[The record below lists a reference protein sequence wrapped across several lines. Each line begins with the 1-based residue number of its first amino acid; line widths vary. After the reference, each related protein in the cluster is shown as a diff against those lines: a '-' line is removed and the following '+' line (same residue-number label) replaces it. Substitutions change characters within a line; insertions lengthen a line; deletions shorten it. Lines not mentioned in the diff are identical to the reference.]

1 MSPSARP
8 LGASLWAWYIGLLIL
23 LVSALPALAALPT
36 PEEHFGHSMGDD
48 RTLVAWS
55 DVVEYF
61 RILDADSDS
70 IRVEELGRS
79 TEGRPLILA
88 TLAAPETLEQIERYR
103 EILAKLADPR
113 AITQEEA
120 FDLAEEGKPAVVIT
134 CSIHSN
140 EVASTMTAVQFAHDL
155 LTQDSVRHRAI
166 LANTILLLVPSLN
179 PDGVDKVREWYGRWV
194 GGPYEGAPLTSLYHK
209 YLGHDNNRDWYIF
222 TQQETRL
229 IVEKVHNRWRP
240 QIVYDVHQMGPNG
253 ARMFVPPWIDP
264 IDPNIDALITQQVN
278 AFGTAMAMDLTAAG
292 KTGVLVNGIYDYY
305 SPARHYQSYHGAL
318 RLLSESASAR
328 FASPITVVPEQL
340 KTDRQGYD
348 PSTSS
353 WNFLEPWQGGEW
365 RLRDIV
371 DNQLITFESVLYSAA
386 LRRSDLLRNFYRI
399 GQRIIDRGR
408 GRAFVVPREQHDLA
422 ATTRLL
428 RTLEFGD
435 VEIVRALEDALAED
449 RTVREGDFVV
459 QLAQPYGAFAN
470 TLLSRQD
477 YPDLR
482 QYPGGPPLMP
492 YDATAH
498 SLPLLMGVEAFPVA
512 GELDLATEV
521 VEAVPH
527 LSGGVAAADELML
540 SPDLGSSWVAVNRLL
555 ASGEAVHRRRSDG
568 AFLLRAG
575 PDAVAALEELA
586 NEWGVESA
594 ASDTLAAG
602 HPPLALPRVAIYS
615 GHVPIMDEGWTRWLF
630 DRYEMPYETVGNAQV
645 EDGLVGKYDVL
656 ILPDATPEVLDKGY
670 AHEYGYG
677 DSIVPPEYRGGLGEA
692 GAAALVDFARA
703 GGTIMAFSRAA
714 SYAANRLGLP
724 VENAIEGLARQR
736 FFAPGTLVNVE
747 ADLSHPLCIGMQERE
762 AVWLQS
768 GPVFRVRRQFAAEVR
783 PVLRFPGRN
792 VLASGW
798 LLGEGHLANR
808 AAVLDV
814 PFGNGRVILFGIR
827 PQYRGQ
833 SNATFK
839 MVFNGLYL

>member
-1 MSPSARP
+1 MR
-8 LGASLWAWYIGLLIL
+8 LLTF

-36 PEEHFGHSMGDD
+36 PEEHFGHSMGED
-48 RTLVAWS
+48 RALVAWS
-55 DVVEYF
+55 EVVEYF
-61 RILDADSDS
+61 RILDAGSDS
-70 IRVEELGRS
+70 MRIEELGRS

-88 TLAAPETLEQIERYR
+88 TIAAPETLEQIERYR

-113 AITQEEA
+113 ATTQEEA

-140 EVASTMTAVQFAHDL
+140 EVASTMTAVQFVHDL
-155 LTQDSVRHRAI
+155 LTQDSDRHRAI

-179 PDGVDKVREWYGRWV
+179 PDGVDKVREWYQRWV
-194 GGPYEGAPLTSLYHK
+194 GGRYEGAPLTSLYHK
-209 YLGHDNNRDWYIF
+209 YVGHDNNRDWYIF

-229 IVEKVHNRWRP
+229 MVESVHNRWRP
-240 QIVYDVHQMGPNG
+240 QIVYDVHQMGPHG
-253 ARMFVPPWIDP
+253 ARIFVPPWIDP

-328 FASPITVVPEQL
+328 FASPITVAPEEL
-340 KTDRQGYD
+340 TTDRQGYS
-348 PSTSS
+348 PSASS

-386 LRRSDLLRNFYRI
+386 LRRTDLLRNFYRI

-435 VEIVRALEDALAED
+435 VEIVRALEDAPVGG

-498 SLPLLMGVEAFPVA
+498 TLPLLMGVEAYPVS
-512 GELDLATEV
+512 GELDLVTEV
-521 VEAVPH
+521 VERVPQ

-540 SPDLGSSWVAVNRLL
+540 SPNLGSSWVAVNRLL
-555 ASGEAVHRRRSDG
+555 AGGVAVHRRQSDG

-575 PDAVAALEELA
+575 PDVVPVLEELA
-586 NEWGVESA
+586 DEWGVECVP
-594 ASDTLAAG
+594 SDTLAAG
-602 HPPLALPRVAIYS
+602 HPPLALPRVAIYA

-645 EDGLVGKYDVL
+645 ADGIVGKYDVV
-656 ILPDATPEVLDKGY
+656 ILPDVAPEVLDKGH
-670 AHEYGYG
+670 AHEHG
-677 DSIVPPEYRGGLGEA
+677 DGESIVPPEYRGGLGDA

-703 GGTIMAFSRAA
+703 GGTVMAFSRAA
-714 SYAANRLGLP
+714 SYAVSRLGLP
-724 VENAIEGLARQR
+724 VENAVEGLPKQR
-736 FFAPGTLVNVE
+736 FFVPGTLVTVE
-747 ADLSHPLCIGMQERE
+747 ADLSHPLCIGMRERE
-762 AVWLQS
+762 AAWFQS
-768 GPVFRVRRQFAAEVR
+768 GPVFRVRRQFAAELR
-783 PVLRFPGRN
+783 QVLRFPGRN

-808 AAVLDV
+808 AAVVDV

>member
-1 MSPSARP
+1 MR
-8 LGASLWAWYIGLLIL
+8 LLTL

-55 DVVEYF
+55 EVVEYF
-61 RILDADSDS
+61 RILDSGSDS
-70 IRVEELGRS
+70 LRVEELGES

-88 TLAAPETLEQIERYR
+88 TIAAPETLEQIEHYR
-103 EILAKLADPR
+103 GILTKLADPR
-113 AITQEEA
+113 AIAQQEA
-120 FDLAEEGKPAVVIT
+120 FDLAEVGKPAIVIT

-155 LTQDSVRHRAI
+155 LTQDSDRHRAI

-179 PDGVDKVREWYGRWV
+179 PDGVDKVREWYRRWV

-240 QIVYDVHQMGPNG
+240 QIVYDVHQMGSNG
-253 ARMFVPPWIDP
+253 ARIFVPPWIDP

-340 KTDRQGYD
+340 KTNRQGYD

-422 ATTRLL
+422 AATRLL

-435 VEIVRALEDALAED
+435 VEIVRALEDGPAED

-498 SLPLLMGVEAFPVA
+498 TLPLLMGVEAFPVS
-512 GELDLATEV
+512 GELDLVTEV
-521 VEAVPH
+521 VERVPH
-527 LSGGVAAADELML
+527 LSGGVATADELML
-540 SPDLGSSWVAVNRLL
+540 SPNLGSSWVAVNRLL
-555 ASGEAVHRRRSDG
+555 ASGVAVHRRPSDG
-568 AFLLRAG
+568 AFLFRSG
-575 PDAVAALEELA
+575 PDLVPVLEELA

-645 EDGLVGKYDVL
+645 ADGLVGRYDVV
-656 ILPDATPEVLDKGY
+656 ILPDVAPEVLDKGF
-670 AHEYGYG
+670 AHEHGG
-677 DSIVPPEYRGGLGEA
+677 GESIVPPEYRGGLGEA

-703 GGTIMAFSRAA
+703 GGTVMAFSRAA
-714 SYAANRLGLP
+714 SYAADRLGLP
-724 VENAIEGLARQR
+724 VENAIEGLPKQR

-768 GPVFRVRRQFAAEVR
+768 GPVFRVRRQFAAELR
-783 PVLRFPGRN
+783 QVLRFPGRN